1 MLIRAVCDGLF
12 QVGVALTEA
21 FTSGTVKREDLFIT
35 SKLWNDFHA
44 NDDVERLCRESLSN
58 LQLDYLDLFLIHWP
72 HTFTEAEVLT
82 PSIQETWLAM
92 EALVAKG
99 LVRSIGVSN
108 FSGKRLRAM
117 KAYATIFPAVNQV
130 ELHPQWRQDGL
141 LKDCAELGVHV
152 TAYSPL
158 GSPGLFSI
166 T

>member
-1 MLIRAVCDGLF
+1 MF
-12 QVGVALTEA
+12 QIGTAFFEA
-21 FTSGTVKREDLFIT
+21 FATGNIEREDLFIT
-35 SKLWNDFHA
+35 GKLWNDSHA
-44 NDDVERLCRESLSN
+44 KEDVERVCRQSLID
-58 LQLDYLDLFLIHWP
+58 LQLAYLDLYLIHWP
-72 HTFTEAEVLT
+72 CTNNEHEILT

-92 EALVAKG
+92 EALVSKG